1 LRFLVSTTTAFV
13 RPWLKFWR
21 TVLCSTPG
29 RLMVSV
35 FLELT
40 LSVLSSFVL
49 SLITFPF
56 PSQLLPLYP
65 SIIQRDHIILNN
77 APVIHFSA

>member
-1 LRFLVSTTTAFV
+1 
-13 RPWLKFWR
+13 
-21 TVLCSTPG
+21 
-29 RLMVSV
+29 MVSV

-56 PSQLLPLYP
+56 PSRLQPLYP
-65 SIIQRDHIILNN
+65 SIIQRDQIILNN
-77 APVIHFSA
+77 APVIHFSAQSG

>member
-1 LRFLVSTTTAFV
+1 
-13 RPWLKFWR
+13 
-21 TVLCSTPG
+21 
-29 RLMVSV
+29 M
-35 FLELT
+35 
-40 LSVLSSFVL
+40 SSFVL

-65 SIIQRDHIILNN
+65 SITQRDHIILNN